1 MSATRG
7 RIIRLD
13 AEAPRQPD
21 VQPIESGRDDQA
33 AIDPNRRFDWIL
45 TGDSHHADSGAEL
58 DCRRAGRGPY
68 ISGLLVAA
76 KPTTTDPEPY
86 RPGFLGA
93 LENPSTPSNDKEQQA
108 AKERDQR
115 DW

>member
-1 MSATRG
+1 
-7 RIIRLD
+7 
-13 AEAPRQPD
+13 
-21 VQPIESGRDDQA
+21 
-33 AIDPNRRFDWIL
+33 
-45 TGDSHHADSGAEL
+45 
-58 DCRRAGRGPY
+58 
-68 ISGLLVAA
+68 LLVAA

-93 LENPSTPSNDKEQQA
+93 LENPPTPPDDKEQQA